1 MLVDQDYARCHWHC
15 APPCAALTEVGV
27 AVQGQLQDRL
37 MEVSEMEDEI
47 AGVHSQL
54 EGQLLQKLDEQAR
67 RLLIALDLACMG
79 RRRA

>member
-1 MLVDQDYARCHWHC
+1 MSRPAPAHCHRRCGH
-15 APPCAALTEVGV
+15 PCAALTGVGV

-37 MEVSEMEDEI
+37 MEVSELEDEI

-67 RLLIALDLACMG
+67 RLLVALGLAWTA
-79 RRRA
+79 RRHA